1 MCLTPGKGQ
10 KRVVNTCNR
19 MKIESCGAIYQAKPR
34 VNILLLNPAPPVR
47 GPVVVLGGG
56 DSCDR
61 STAVV
66 VVVVVVV
73 VVGEGGMHFV
83 SSSPL
88 DRPRSRN
95 CKRLIRLSIESVAL
109 IAPPLQ
115 RQSD

>member
-1 MCLTPGKGQ
+1 
-10 KRVVNTCNR
+10 
-19 MKIESCGAIYQAKPR
+19 MKIESRGAIYQAKPR

-73 VVGEGGMHFV
+73 VREGGMHFV
-83 SSSPL
+83 SSPL

-109 IAPPLQ
+109 IAPP